1 MKKLTAIAILCVCL
15 VVGTLYAMA
24 GGDYP
29 PLKDGDL
36 IFQTSTSNQSSA
48 IIFATG
54 SAFSHM
60 GIIKNDNGA
69 ITVIEA
75 GAKVKETPLKTWVNR
90 GLLRQVAIY
99 RDPRL
104 TPETARQLLSY
115 ARTLYG
121 KPYDLFFSFNND
133 AIYCSELPY
142 LTYKAAGIEIGKVQ
156 KISELHI
163 DNMLVRNLV
172 QSRWQRDSECTER
185 GYDFDQC
192 YKYILN
198 QSLVTPVSIANDPNL
213 RMIYSNYPL

>member
-1 MKKLTAIAILCVCL
+1 MKKLMAVAILFACL
-15 VVGTLYAMA
+15 IIGTLYATA

-29 PLKDGDL
+29 PLQDGDL
-36 IFQTSTSNQSSA
+36 IFQTSTSSQSSA

-75 GAKVKETPLKTWVNR
+75 AAQVKETPLKTWINR
-90 GLLRQVAIY
+90 GLLRRVAIY

-104 TPETARQLLSY
+104 TPEKARQLLSY
-115 ARTLYG
+115 SRTLYG

-142 LTYKAAGIEIGKVQ
+142 LAYKAAGIDIGKAQ
-156 KISELHI
+156 KISELNI
-163 DNMLVRNLV
+163 DNMLVKNLV

-198 QSLVTPVSIANDPNL
+198 QSLVTPVSIAKDPNL
-213 RMIYSNYPL
+213 RMIYSDYPL

>member
-1 MKKLTAIAILCVCL
+1 MVIAVLLGCL
-15 VVGTLYAMA
+15 IAGTLFATA

-29 PLKDGDL
+29 PLQDGDL
-36 IFQTSTSNQSSA
+36 IFQTSTSSQSNA

-60 GIIKNDNGA
+60 GVIKNANGA

-75 GAKVKETPLKTWVNR
+75 AAKVKETPLRAWVNR
-90 GLLRQVAIY
+90 GLLRRVAIY
-99 RDPRL
+99 RDQRL

-115 ARTLYG
+115 SRTLYG
-121 KPYDLFFSFNND
+121 KPYGLFFSFNND

-142 LTYKAAGIEIGKVQ
+142 LAYKAVGLDIGKAQ
-156 KISELHI
+156 KISALNI
-163 DNMLVRNLV
+163 DNMIARKLI
-172 QSRWQRDSECTER
+172 QSRWQRDSECAER
-185 GYDFDQC
+185 GYDFDRC
-192 YKYILN
+192 YEYILN

>member
-1 MKKLTAIAILCVCL
+1 MKKLMVIAALFGCL
-15 VVGTLYAMA
+15 IVGTVFATA

-36 IFQTSTSNQSSA
+36 IFQTSTSSQSSA

-69 ITVIEA
+69 ITVVEA
-75 GAKVKETPLKTWVNR
+75 AAKVKETPLKEWVNR
-90 GLLRQVAIY
+90 GLLRRVAIY

-104 TPETARQLLSY
+104 TPEKARQLLSY
-115 ARTLYG
+115 SRTLYG

-142 LTYKAAGIEIGKVQ
+142 LAYKAVGLDIGQTQ
-156 KISELHI
+156 KISALNI
-163 DNMLVRNLV
+163 DNMTVRKLI

-192 YKYILN
+192 SQYILN

-213 RMIYSNYPL
+213 NMIYSNYSL